1 MRARALF
8 DAPRGQLGLSV
19 EKTMNDLP
27 VRSTAKQGVVTGA
40 EFISNVKARLAMAES
55 NTSRLHQLGSQ
66 EQYLESYFLVEALQS
81 QLESL
86 LKEQRTTRAV

>member
-1 MRARALF
+1 MK
-8 DAPRGQLGLSV
+8 
-19 EKTMNDLP
+19 ELP
-27 VRSTAKQGVVTGA
+27 VQSTDTQSVMTGA
-40 EFISNVKARLAMAES
+40 EFISNVKARLAIAES

-86 LKEQRTTRAV
+86 LKEQRTTPAV

>member
-1 MRARALF
+1 
-8 DAPRGQLGLSV
+8 
-19 EKTMNDLP
+19 MNDLP
-27 VRSTAKQGVVTGA
+27 VGSTATRGMMTSA
-40 EFISNVKARLAMAES
+40 EFISNVKARLAIAES